1 MHHALGGRRRVAPA
15 RTVIRGRLWSA
26 ALVLFTLA
34 GCASV
39 PPREPTPSP
48 SPAVV
53 GLASWYGPQ
62 HHGRPTASG
71 ESFDMQALTA
81 AHRTLP
87 LGTRLRVTNLENG
100 RMVVVRVTDRGP
112 YAPGRIIDLS
122 LAAARTLGMLER
134 GVARVRLE
142 VMPGPE

>member
-1 MHHALGGRRRVAPA
+1 
-15 RTVIRGRLWSA
+15 
-26 ALVLFTLA
+26 
-34 GCASV
+34 
-39 PPREPTPSP
+39 
-48 SPAVV
+48 
-53 GLASWYGPQ
+53 
-62 HHGRPTASG
+62 
-71 ESFDMQALTA
+71 MQALTA